1 MDSDIYMAV
10 ITLCFIL
17 GDLVSGFVKA
27 VYNNEVSST
36 KLREGLYHKLGFI
49 GALIMGYGCQ
59 LIVKC
64 GFMPECFNVVFAG
77 VAVFI
82 CWLEAVSITENL
94 CAVSPELADSPLAQF
109 LQSNEQAKLDK
120 PLEEESED

>member
-1 MDSDIYMAV
+1 MDSDIAMAI
-10 ITLCFIL
+10 ITLAFIL
-17 GDLVSGFVKA
+17 GDLISGFVKA

-59 LIVKC
+59 WIVKL
-64 GFMPECFNVVFAG
+64 GFMPECFNIVFAG

-94 CAVSPELADSPLAQF
+94 CAVSPELANSPLAQF
-109 LQSNEQAKLDK
+109 LQNSNENT
-120 PLEEESED
+120 ESEE